1 MGKKTK
7 IKKTF
12 VVSSKD
18 GIYEINKPQD
28 LSYGIPDKWKNLPV
42 KIIKPTLNSTG
53 NMIVPKK
60 KPKQNLSNLPRGLQI
75 DTTTSQYGKAVPE
88 GTPEFEYGKGGD
100 YIKDLID

>member
-1 MGKKTK
+1 MGKNKPRRV
-7 IKKTF
+7 KKTF
-12 VVSSKD
+12 AVDPKK
-18 GIYEINKPQD
+18 GIFELNVPID
-28 LSYGIPDKWKNLPV
+28 ITDDKYKNYPV
-42 KIIKPTLNSTG
+42 KILKPTLHSTG
-53 NMIVPKK
+53 DMIVPKK